1 MLPTNCIM
9 TKVKLLGMAVV
20 VLVMLNVGTLAML
33 FLGRPGHHRPQRGEG
48 PKAVII
54 ERLHFDPDQIKA
66 YEVLIKEHQA
76 AIKIQDEAMISTRSV
91 FYHDLASTNMEK
103 RDSLL
108 SVIAAV
114 QWQIEETHVEHFGK
128 IRALCRADQLAAFDT
143 LSTDLAGYFS
153 RGKGGPPKKGE

>member
-1 MLPTNCIM
+1 M

-54 ERLHFDPDQIKA
+54 ERLQFDPKQVES

-76 AIKIQDEAMISTRSV
+76 AINLQDGIMMATRSAL
-91 FYHDLASTNMEK
+91 YLCLEGSNMEK

-114 QWQIEETHVEHFGK
+114 QWEIEETHVEHFGK
-128 IRALCRADQLAAFDT
+128 IRALCRADQLSAFDT